1 MHAKHNHRIALLG
14 KKWKHKGKKKKESLA
29 VSPDIAYGGKFLS
42 VYYILISKWLN

>member
-1 MHAKHNHRIALLG
+1 MLSIITELHCWEKSENV
-14 KKWKHKGKKKKESLA
+14 KEKKKESLA